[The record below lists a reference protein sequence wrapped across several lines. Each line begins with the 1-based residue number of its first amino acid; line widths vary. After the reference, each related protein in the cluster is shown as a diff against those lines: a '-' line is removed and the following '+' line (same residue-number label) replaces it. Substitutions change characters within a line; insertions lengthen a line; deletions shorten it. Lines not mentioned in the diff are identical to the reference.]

1 MATTYL
7 IHFAVTH
14 AEFRIPELLSVAQTF
29 GFNVKFPPENEI
41 DNTRP
46 FMCVGMERE
55 EDARLLAGRCI
66 LVKAVYE
73 LWAIGHSYAALH
85 AANEENRAR
94 WDTPK
99 YHQARF
105 RFNVAA
111 YCHTIPKTRQK
122 EVMDSFAYMG
132 YKGKIDMANPEFV
145 MACIEECKPRPCVRW
160 YACLMAVLSVDPD
173 NPGSSRAKPQTDGEC
188 IQVVFGKLIAEG
200 TARRLIAKFD
210 VKKRQYYGNTSMEA
224 EMSLL
229 MANQALAAPGKLVYD
244 PFVGTGSMLYTAA
257 HFGALVFGSD
267 IDGRQMRGK
276 ETTPG
281 IRRAAHQYGVQNRIL
296 DLCTFDVTQGPLRRG
311 GLFDAIVTDPPYGVR
326 AGAKRLGRKGGQE
339 MRSEPMVLLDG
350 SLAHTHKTYV
360 PPTKPY
366 ELSALAADLVEL
378 ARYLLVPGGRLVFF
392 LPTVTDDYAPVDVP
406 TCEGMEL
413 RANSLQNF
421 GKWGR
426 RVRWVESYGAMSY
439 QRGLQLITVEKVA
452 SKEYDAPKFGL
463 FGADVL
469 PSGNE
474 QADEYV
480 PAHKNFRD
488 KYFRGFRKGEEA
500 GNGEAD
506 ALSGD
511 GVPMP

>member
-1 MATTYL
+1 MPLTTTYL

-29 GFNVKFPPENEI
+29 NFPIVLPPENEI
-41 DNTRP
+41 DTARP
-46 FMCVGMERE
+46 FMRIKLERE
-55 EDARLLAGRCI
+55 EDARLIAGRCI
-66 LVKAVYE
+66 LVKAIYE
-73 LWAIGHSYAALH
+73 LWATGTSYTTLH
-85 AANEENRAR
+85 AANKENRAK
-94 WDTPK
+94 WDTPE
-99 YHQARF
+99 YNQARF

-111 YCHTIPKTRQK
+111 YCHTIPKARQK

-132 YKGKIDMANPEFV
+132 YQGKIDMTNPEFV
-145 MACIEECKPRPCVRW
+145 MACIEE
-160 YACLMAVLSVDPD
+160 YPD
-173 NPGSSRAKPQTDGEC
+173 NQGSSRAKPQTDGQFM
-188 IQVVFGKLIAEG
+188 QVVFGKLIAEG

-210 VKKRQYYGNTSMEA
+210 VKKRLYYGNTSMEA
-224 EMSLL
+224 EISLL
-229 MANQALAAPGKLVYD
+229 MANQTLAAPGKLVYD

-276 ETTPG
+276 DTTPG
-281 IRRAAHQYGVQNRIL
+281 IRRAADQYGVQNRIL

-311 GLFDAIVTDPPYGVR
+311 SLFDAIVTDPPYGVR
-326 AGAKRLGRKGGQE
+326 AGAKRLGRKQGQE

-406 TCEGMEL
+406 RCDGMEVV
-413 RANSLQNF
+413 ANSLQNF

-426 RVRWVESYGAMSY
+426 R
-439 QRGLQLITVEKVA
+439 LITMEKVT
-452 SKEYDAPKFGL
+452 SREYEAPRFGL
-463 FGADVL
+463 LGVDAS
-469 PSGNE
+469 PSDDRGE
-474 QADEYV
+474 QTEEYI

-488 KYFRGFRKGEEA
+488 KYFRGFRKDEVTEVGE
-500 GNGEAD
+500 GTD
-506 ALSGD
+506 GD
-511 GVPMP
+511 RAPT